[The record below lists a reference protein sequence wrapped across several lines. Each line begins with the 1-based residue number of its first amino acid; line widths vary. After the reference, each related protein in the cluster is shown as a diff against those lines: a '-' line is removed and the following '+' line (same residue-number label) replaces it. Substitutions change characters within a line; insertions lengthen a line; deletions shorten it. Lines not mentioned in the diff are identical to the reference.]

1 MLPDLVITLNIVV
14 INRFYDIQ
22 QGVHPLRV
30 NIVLNIELGCIA
42 LFPRKLVEML
52 MPQRLMH
59 GDRPEGRT
67 ADAKDDKAF
76 AVVPDPLRR
85 LVYCRQVLALRAVQL
100 APAQTVTLG
109 IDALKSR
116 THFLRHCGELLRLN
130 AVFTHGRGEHVVV
143 IDMNL
148 HVLFLI
154 IHEKRTPP
162 HDIVQLY
169 HITLSRSNAM
179 TILIVSSSSG
189 KNQAQGS
196 SGRSLAQALSRTA
209 VPVSLPQVRP
219 AGACSFSKTLQ
230 S

>member
-1 MLPDLVITLNIVV
+1 
-14 INRFYDIQ
+14 
-22 QGVHPLRV
+22 
-30 NIVLNIELGCIA
+30 
-42 LFPRKLVEML
+42 
-52 MPQRLMH
+52 MH

-100 APAQTVTLG
+100 SPAQTVTLG
-109 IDALKSR
+109 IDALKRR

-179 TILIVSSSSG
+179 TILDNILTKRSPGIVQDSCRNILLCRSAKTPPITKEGLRKQSLQYEYLFGCISPE
-189 KNQAQGS
+189 ATACSCRQGCEN
-196 SGRSLAQALSRTA
+196 
-209 VPVSLPQVRP
+209 
-219 AGACSFSKTLQ
+219 AGA
-230 S
+230 